1 MNERENKRTYVSMAS
16 TRLCTQT
23 QRPFVVISNHIN
35 FCSKEMHMSTA
46 LVRGVARLGITLA
59 ALTAVV
65 ASYALETTA
74 QANYLAY
81 DAYNNNSAPQIVE
94 VEGIVV
100 SPPKFYRTTET
111 PPLAQE
117 GVSFGAMVI
126 QDPSA
131 NRNIGGTVYSNA
143 IKVVFGSNYGSIP
156 NGAFP
161 LSFADRQLYGFPR
174 EGDRVRVK
182 GYATIS
188 YGTISAIFSLTIGN
202 EPIIDMRDDVQFPY
216 IQVLSENNYVAPT
229 VITPGTLAAFP
240 YTKFASSATAGLVDQ
255 HSRKGVVGFGQGNLI
270 VNPLLGMLVELH
282 GFKYDMLNPNN
293 IQQSYNNSKV
303 GFVIADSSG
312 NSTLNAAAVFVNTRP
327 SLGTGETP
335 VPIDCS
341 VLPPGNSDPV
351 YGVVNS
357 HLLLQGTDIWN
368 CTGVQARY
376 QSDIAASGGPP
387 NRVTYST
394 VALQTNQPP
403 LPGSNVDVTVN
414 ALEFNP
420 GGATV
425 TLDLGVLGPGGAL
438 DPVTSAPIT
447 SLVLPPTSPGSS
459 IYKGTFKIG
468 GPARKG
474 ILSPIIRYQNTGVDF
489 FLNTSHVF
497 SPVINA
503 VPFKSVAALK
513 AVINNL
519 PDGYP
524 VAIDASIPGTINPIV
539 TCAENDAG
547 GWLSSTS
554 QLWVQDPFVP
564 AGQNIYLPD
573 GNKAFPI
580 AARGD
585 ALNVAGTLLNFRGN
599 REINS
604 RTSFVSVVSS
614 GNPVPAPVL
623 MNTNNVSPE
632 CHDATLGQTL
642 PASAVPNQGVLAT
655 VVGRVVASPSALQG
669 SPFQSWVDIDDG
681 TGRIAIKLDD
691 RYTTEPD
698 LVDWLTVGDTVIA
711 TGVLA
716 GNYYSTSD
724 PRIARTLW
732 IRSKSEILKNPPT
745 TVINVPVAAG
755 QQLVT
760 LPAPATTYSP
770 NIIPPSLNA
779 RRLFNGTLYTGL
791 PAPGEP
797 WYKGLEF
804 LQLGEAYQINPPG
817 AATNFT
823 YNGLASGTA
832 LDIDGNQ
839 QTFDL
844 DNLPR
849 WYGMLPSPGSQQ
861 LVGISY
867 TGKTVLWDDDGPA
880 NQLWATDTG
889 TMQSVFGAPSTLIS
903 GLANEAG
910 IPITSPKTFAA
921 GESYRATTKVANVSM
936 VYTPT
941 AIPQTCNLTVEV
953 KLDPQ
958 FIGSVNGLPIEV
970 QLRYPGTTTPV
981 RTVTGTLNA
990 LGRITISNVLFG
1002 VYDVWVKPCGFL
1014 AAKSDSVAVTGC
1026 PTSIALVDGP
1036 LGAGIRAGDANPAG
1050 LSYNTVTLDDIN
1062 VVLLNFGQA
1071 KPCPIDLNGSGF
1083 VDLPDLNICLVYFG
1097 QSGTP

>member
-1 MNERENKRTYVSMAS
+1 
-16 TRLCTQT
+16 
-23 QRPFVVISNHIN
+23 
-35 FCSKEMHMSTA
+35 MSRVP
-46 LVRGVARLGITLA
+46 VRSVARLGVSLV
-59 ALTAVV
+59 ALTAIA

-74 QANYLAY
+74 QANKLAY
-81 DAYNNNSAPQIVE
+81 DAYNNNTAPQIVE

-126 QDPSA
+126 QDPAA
-131 NRNIGGTVYSNA
+131 NRNIGGTIYSNA

-156 NGAFP
+156 DGAFP
-161 LSFADRQLYGFPR
+161 LSFADRQVYGFPR
-174 EGDRVRVK
+174 EGDRVRVQ

-202 EPIIDMRDDVQFPY
+202 EPIIDMRDGTQFPF
-216 IQVLSENNYVAPT
+216 IQVLSENHSVTPT
-229 VITPGTLAAFP
+229 VITPGTLSAFP
-240 YTKFASSATAGLVDQ
+240 YSKFPSSATAGLVDQ

-303 GFVIADSSG
+303 GFIVADSSG

-376 QSDIAASGGPP
+376 QSDIAASGGPA

-394 VALQTNQPP
+394 AALQSGQPP
-403 LPGSNVDVTVN
+403 LPGSKVDITVN
-414 ALEFNP
+414 ALETNP

-425 TLDLGVLGPGGAL
+425 TVDLGVLGPGGAL
-438 DPVTSAPIT
+438 DATTSAPIT

-489 FLNTSHVF
+489 FLNTSHIF

-524 VAIDASIPGTINPIV
+524 VAIDASIPGTISPIV

-547 GWLSSTS
+547 AWLSSTS
-554 QLWVQDPFVP
+554 QFWIQDPFVP
-564 AGQNIYLPD
+564 AGQCVYLPD
-573 GNKAFPI
+573 GNKSTPI
-580 AARGD
+580 ALRGD
-585 ALNVAGTLLNFRGN
+585 AVNVAGTLLNYRGN

-604 RTSFVSVVSS
+604 RTSFVSVVST
-614 GNPVPAPVL
+614 GNQVPSPVL

-632 CHDATLGQTL
+632 FHDSTTGQTL
-642 PASAVPNQGVLAT
+642 PACVVPNQGVLAT
-655 VVGRVVASPSALQG
+655 VVGHVTASPSTLLG
-669 SPFQSWVDIDDG
+669 SPFTSFVDIDDG
-681 TGRIAIKLDD
+681 TGRIAIKVDD
-691 RYTTEPD
+691 RLTAEPD
-698 LVDWLTVGDTVIA
+698 LADWLVPGDTVIA
-711 TGVLA
+711 TGVLS
-716 GNYYSTSD
+716 GNYYTNSD
-724 PRIARTLW
+724 PRVVRTLW
-732 IRSKSEILKNPPT
+732 VRSLSEILKNPPT
-745 TVINVPVAAG
+745 TLINVPVAAG

-760 LPAPATTYSP
+760 LPAAATTYSP
-770 NIIPPSLNA
+770 NIIPPALNA
-779 RRLFNGTLYTGL
+779 RRLYNGSLYSGL

-823 YNGLASGTA
+823 YNGLTSGTA
-832 LDIDGNQ
+832 FDITGASQ
-839 QTFDL
+839 AFDL
-844 DNLPR
+844 EELPR
-849 WYGMLPSPGSQQ
+849 WYSMLPTPGSQQ
-861 LVGISY
+861 LAGISY
-867 TGKTVLWDDDGPA
+867 TGNTVLWDNDGPA
-880 NQLWATDTG
+880 NQFWATDTG
-889 TMQSVFGAPSTLIS
+889 SMQSMFGAPSTLIDS
-903 GLANEAG
+903 LATEAG

-921 GESYRATTKVANVSM
+921 GESFRATTKASNAAL
-936 VYTPT
+936 VYTPA

-953 KLDPQ
+953 LLDPQ
-958 FIGSVNGLPIEV
+958 FIGSVNGLPIDV

-981 RTVTGTLNA
+981 RTVSGTLNA
-990 LGRITISNVLFG
+990 QGRITINNVLYG

-1014 AAKSDSVAVTGC
+1014 AAKTDSVAVTSC
-1026 PTSIALVDGP
+1026 PTSIALVDGT
-1036 LGAGIRAGDANPAG
+1036 LGAGIRCGDANPSG
-1050 LSYNTVTLDDIN
+1050 LSYNAVTLDDIN

-1071 KPCPIDLNGSGF
+1071 KPCPIDLNGSGV